1 MVEEI
6 YDDVVSFE
14 LNINVK
20 AEKDSLT
27 QTVISLRA
35 NFTAEAET
43 FLSPIRNLIE
53 ERDQLR
59 DHTST
64 VTDINVK
71 AEKDSLTETLL
82 SHIRNLTEERDQLR
96 NQTPTG
102 TVTWLTHGSSF
113 YYRLERTK
121 NWNES
126 RQECQKKGGDLLIIN
141 SKEEQEFINNQSIN
155 AWIGLTDKEKEGEW
169 KWVDGSALT
178 TGYWRSGEPNNAN
191 GVEHCAVFL
200 VFPPALNSWNDINC
214 MQPSDCICESTKPPS

>member
-14 LNINVK
+14 LSEMDREEMLV
-20 AEKDSLT
+20 
-27 QTVISLRA
+27 VIYECADADRV
-35 NFTAEAET
+35 
-43 FLSPIRNLIE
+43 
-53 ERDQLR
+53 QK
-59 DHTST
+59 TST
-64 VTDINVK
+64 KTISTQRETTIQDTDINVK

-113 YYRLERTK
+113 YCHLEWTK
-121 NWNES
+121 NWNDC
-126 RQECQKKGGDLLIIN
+126 RQECKKKGGDLLIIN

-178 TGYWRSGEPNNAN
+178 TGYWRQDEPNN
-191 GVEHCAVFL
+191 GGRVEHCAVFS
-200 VFPPALNSWNDINC
+200 VYVALNTWNDINC
-214 MQPSDCICESTKPPS
+214 MQPSDCVCESTKPPS